1 MNNKLEELL
10 YDALVPANE
19 PDPGLN
25 RRILESRSKEVSA
38 MRKYHFKKMAA
49 AAAVC
54 VLAVG
59 SITAYAAYQYLSP
72 AQVAKEVSNNNALAK
87 AFESKDAV
95 LVNETQTSGDYR
107 ITLLGLVS
115 GTDLSPYIDE
125 ESMGELEESRTYAAV
140 AIGRADGGKIT
151 EDERKCVS
159 PLLTGVDWMVANN
172 GTMDVGLCWFIKDG
186 VIYAIMDCDNLEMF
200 AARGVQVGVVDEFGD
215 ESEAF
220 FMDEK
225 TGVYSKKPD
234 YKGTNALF
242 SLPLDQAKADDK
254 AADEYIEKL
263 KKPSDD
269 EEDENELPGDADYEK
284 YVRDFEAAE
293 DEAAFLKET
302 AVLISRKVLKIDK
315 EGMVEFGKEGETQG
329 TMNLTGY
336 KEGVPT
342 SGLITGSTL
351 DDTVIHMFTVNGDG
365 TATYETYAPAVQ

>member
-1 MNNKLEELL
+1 MNHKLEELL
-10 YDALVPANE
+10 YDALVPVNE

-38 MRKYHFKKMAA
+38 MRKFHFRKMAA

-59 SITAYAAYQYLSP
+59 SVTAYAAYQYLSP
-72 AQVAKEVSNNNALAK
+72 SQVAKEVSNNNALAK

-95 LVNETQTSGDYR
+95 LVNETQTSGDYE

-115 GTDLSPYIDE
+115 GAELSPYVDK
-125 ESMGELEESRTYAAV
+125 ESTGELERSRTYAAA
-140 AIGRADGGKIT
+140 AIARTDGKKIT

-215 ESEAF
+215 EPEAF
-220 FMDEK
+220 FMDKK
-225 TGVYSKKPD
+225 TGVYSKKPG

-242 SLPLDQAKADDK
+242 SLPLDQAKADEK

-269 EEDENELPGDADYEK
+269 EEDEDEITGDADFEK

-293 DEAAFLKET
+293 DKAAFLKET

-315 EGMVEFGKEGETQG
+315 DGMVEFGKEGEAQG
-329 TMNLTGY
+329 TMDLTGY

-342 SGLITGSTL
+342 FGLLSGSNL

-365 TATYETYAPAVQ
+365 TATYETYAPAVK